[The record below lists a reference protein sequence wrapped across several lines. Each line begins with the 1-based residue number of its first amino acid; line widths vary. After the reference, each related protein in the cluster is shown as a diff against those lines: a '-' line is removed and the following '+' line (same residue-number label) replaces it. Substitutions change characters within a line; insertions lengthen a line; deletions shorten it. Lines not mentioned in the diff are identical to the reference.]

1 MGTIAASWWWWHVM
15 AAQMSSKSIDVAFR
29 AAEEAE
35 WAAQLRLN
43 ETTNVID
50 QLERAMSIGVVTLA
64 QWEET
69 AMLDGKSRVARDK
82 WLVPVKVY
90 HESYPV
96 HGNEAERV
104 NSLLATVPDRKSTS
118 TCRSGV
124 CRLDDLRLAK
134 SQSLTNSP

>member
-1 MGTIAASWWWWHVM
+1 M
-15 AAQMSSKSIDVAFR
+15 ALQMSSKSIDVAFR

-35 WAAQLRLN
+35 WTAQLRLN

-96 HGNEAERV
+96 RGNEAERV
-104 NSLLATVPDRKSTS
+104 NSLLATVPGRKSTS
-118 TCRSGV
+118 TCLSGV

-134 SQSLTNSP
+134 LQSVTNSP